1 MIRRE
6 HYFWAAVC
14 VSLLLHIAALAVAAQ
29 AGSYARIWLPP
40 LRTPEDTVI
49 VSLQKPPVIHDD
61 MGDRAGTGTAS
72 SSSEG
77 PTPLQG
83 KQADQ
88 DQPMLTREPTGPA
101 KLGKA
106 QPSNLAPGERGH
118 GGQRGQLVIQV
129 PPDEI
134 TPPAKSSKPIEA
146 LKKPSPSPAPAPAL
160 AVAMKSP
167 EKSPKASP
175 LTIAEP
181 KPPTTAPAEQVA
193 TVVATPSPPLAV
205 SQRST
210 PKTVTPSTPPN
221 QAVQAQQATGDGLAP
236 GRATAADPA
245 QQSDSESDPF
255 TTTGAAVFHDGRLR
269 VRSGRKIKTV
279 RPQILVPG
287 ILDAIGESD
296 PSVVLKI
303 NIDVTGKVTQV
314 GIVHSSG
321 SNDIDQPCVVAVYDW
336 WFEPARD
343 AAGKTVPDVVL
354 FTISFR

>member
-1 MIRRE
+1 
-6 HYFWAAVC
+6 V
-14 VSLLLHIAALAVAAQ
+14 V
-29 AGSYARIWLPP
+29 
-40 LRTPEDTVI
+40 

-77 PTPLQG
+77 PAPLQG

-88 DQPMLTREPTGPA
+88 DQPMLDRDPTGPA

-106 QPSNLAPGERGH
+106 QPSKLAPGERGQ

-129 PPDEI
+129 PSDQV

-146 LKKPSPSPAPAPAL
+146 LNKSSPAPAPAPVL
-160 AVAMKSP
+160 AVAIKPP
-167 EKSPKASP
+167 EKLPKASP

-181 KPPTTAPAEQVA
+181 KPPTTAPAAQVA
-193 TVVATPSPPLAV
+193 AAVAAPSPLAV
-205 SQRST
+205 LQHST
-210 PKTVTPSTPPN
+210 PDTVTPPTPPTP
-221 QAVQAQQATGDGLAP
+221 AVQAQQATGDGLAP

-296 PSVVLKI
+296 PTVVLKI
-303 NIDVTGKVTQV
+303 NVDVTGKVTQV
-314 GIVHSSG
+314 RIVHSSG

-336 WFEPARD
+336 WFEPAHD
-343 AAGKTVPDVVL
+343 ATGKPVPDVVL